1 MYALHTVWIISY
13 GPYDTFIDG
22 KHLFSALVLITGMVW
37 TLVLYLKYFYRRKK
51 MIEKMDEIRR
61 GPSHTLAMM
70 GLSIIMPFAPG
81 KFFYVT

>member
-1 MYALHTVWIISY
+1 MTH
-13 GPYDTFIDG
+13 IDRNACI
-22 KHLFSALVLITGMVW
+22 LLALVLITGMVW
-37 TLVLYLKYFYRRKK
+37 ALVLYLKYFYQRKK